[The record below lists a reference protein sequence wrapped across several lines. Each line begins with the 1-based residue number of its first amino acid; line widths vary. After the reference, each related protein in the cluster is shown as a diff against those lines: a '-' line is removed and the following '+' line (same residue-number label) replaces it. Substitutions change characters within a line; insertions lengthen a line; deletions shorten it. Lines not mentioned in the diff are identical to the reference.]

1 MGYEIIDECPAELE
15 EPATIIAWIT
25 EPDQRDI
32 GVQVIVKDNLG
43 LELIEFSDKTQR
55 EYGRISLSR
64 EEFNTL
70 LKLIDYGKKK
80 WSLT

>member
-1 MGYEIIDECPAELE
+1 MGYEIIDEYAAKFE

-32 GVQVIVKDNLG
+32 GVQVIVKDNLS

-55 EYGRISLSR
+55 EYGRIFLGK

-70 LKLIDYGKKK
+70 LKFIDYGKKK
-80 WSLT
+80 WGLT